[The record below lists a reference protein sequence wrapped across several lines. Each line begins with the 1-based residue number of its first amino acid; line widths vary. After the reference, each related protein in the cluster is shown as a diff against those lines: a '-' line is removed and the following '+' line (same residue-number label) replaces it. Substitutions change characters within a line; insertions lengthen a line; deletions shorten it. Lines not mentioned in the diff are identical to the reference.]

1 MNHGWLCAIVF
12 LIGVLA
18 ACQSDSGQ
26 ATSTGD
32 AGAATSESIE
42 TVRQVE
48 RSLSTG
54 TSGLSVSSIYLP
66 PDSVQDLVN
75 RVDAIAVGTISKISD
90 TIQEGP
96 YNLNPEPAGDRP
108 APSIQVTYYEIA
120 LEDVLLD
127 DNNVSSHS
135 LLRLD
140 GIHTAS
146 KPQVGERY
154 MFALGV
160 NPDNKSYG
168 VSAAWGMVI
177 FDDGPVRNF
186 DGTPL
191 GYDGVTDQATLKELV
206 KSSLADRVK
215 LPPSKW
221 PSRFR

>member
-1 MNHGWLCAIVF
+1 M
-12 LIGVLA
+12 
-18 ACQSDSGQ
+18 
-26 ATSTGD
+26 T
-32 AGAATSESIE
+32 AGTF
-42 TVRQVE
+42 
-48 RSLSTG
+48 G
-54 TSGLSVSSIYLP
+54 TSVSSIYLP

-75 RVDAIAVGTISKISD
+75 RVDAIVVGKISKVSD
-90 TIQEGP
+90 TVQEGP
-96 YNLNPEPAGDRP
+96 YNLDPEPVGDRP

-127 DNNVSSHS
+127 DNNVSSNS
-135 LLRLD
+135 LLRLS
-140 GIHTAS
+140 GMHRAS

-168 VSAAWGMVI
+168 VSGAWGLVI

-191 GYDGVTDQATLKELV
+191 EYDGVTDQATLKSLV

-215 LPPSKW
+215 LPPSEW